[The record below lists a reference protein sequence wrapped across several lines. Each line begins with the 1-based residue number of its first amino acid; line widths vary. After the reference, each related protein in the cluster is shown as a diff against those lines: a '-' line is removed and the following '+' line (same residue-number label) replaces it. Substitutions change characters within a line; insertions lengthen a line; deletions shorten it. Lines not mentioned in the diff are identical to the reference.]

1 MKAFKQTKNNIERS
15 REHLANERTFLAWT
29 RTSIALMGFG
39 FVIVRFGLFLKQ
51 MSFVLDIPES
61 VADSYSGVG
70 GVIMV
75 ALGTVIAVLSFVRYH
90 RIRRQLNSENY
101 VDNARLSLV
110 LALILFVGGILLTVY
125 LASGISSY
133 P

>member
-1 MKAFKQTKNNIERS
+1 MKNSKDKNLIERS

-51 MSFVLDIPES
+51 MSLMVEMPAAAPEG
-61 VADSYSGVG
+61 YSGVV

-75 ALGTVIAVLSFVRYH
+75 GLGTVIAVLAFIRYH
-90 RIRRQLNSENY
+90 RIRKQLNSESY
-101 VDNARLSLV
+101 IDNSSLSLI
-110 LALILFVGGILLTVY
+110 LAAILFIGGILLTFY
-125 LASGISSY
+125 LGSGLGD
-133 P
+133 

>member
-1 MKAFKQTKNNIERS
+1 MENSQDKNHIKRS

-51 MSFVLDIPES
+51 MSLMVDMP
-61 VADSYSGVG
+61 ATAPKGYSGVV

-75 ALGTVIAVLSFVRYH
+75 ALGTAIAVLAFIRYH
-90 RIRRQLNSENY
+90 RIRKQLNSESY
-101 VDNARLSLV
+101 IDNSRLSLI
-110 LALILFVGGILLTVY
+110 LALILFIGGISLTIY
-125 LASGISSY
+125 LWSGLMG
-133 P
+133 